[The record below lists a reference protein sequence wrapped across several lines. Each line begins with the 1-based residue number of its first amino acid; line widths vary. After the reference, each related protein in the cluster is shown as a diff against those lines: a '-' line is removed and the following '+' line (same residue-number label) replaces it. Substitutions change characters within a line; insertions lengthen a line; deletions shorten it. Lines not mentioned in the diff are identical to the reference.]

1 MRLKDKVILITGA
14 GGEIG
19 SAAARYF
26 VAEGARVMVAD
37 INEGAAS
44 ALADELGHDRTDAV
58 HVDVTDEASNGA
70 MVAATLER
78 FGRLD
83 GFVANAGTES
93 KPSTIED
100 SDPADFDRTM
110 AINVRGPYLGC
121 KYAVPALKAA
131 GGGSIVITSS
141 GAGVKGAAQLTA
153 YNTSKHAV
161 VGMMRCL
168 ALELGPAGI
177 RVNTV
182 NPGPIKSRMMS
193 SIAAGFGPEIGA
205 AFDDAVTAATP
216 LGRYGLPA
224 EMAPIMAFLLSD
236 EASYCSGGIYMADG
250 GNSAG

>member
-1 MRLKDKVILITGA
+1 MRLENKVILITGA

-19 SAAARYF
+19 AAAARKF
-26 VAEGARVMVAD
+26 VDEGAKVM
-37 INEGAAS
+37 
-44 ALADELGHDRTDAV
+44 LADLNEDAANTIAQELGGETAAIQ
-58 HVDVTDEASNGA
+58 VDVTDASSNA
-70 MVAATLER
+70 QMIEKTLAR

-83 GFVANAGTES
+83 SFVANAGVES
-93 KPSTIED
+93 RPSPIED
-100 SDPADFDRTM
+100 SDPADFDRAM
-110 AINVRGPYLGC
+110 AVNVRGPYLGV

-141 GAGVKGAAQLTA
+141 GAGVKGAAQLSA

-161 VGMMRCL
+161 IGLMRCL

-193 SIAAGFGPEIGA
+193 AIADGFGPDMSA
-205 AFDDAVTAATP
+205 VFDEAVTAATP

-224 EMAPIMAFLLSD
+224 EMAPLMVFLLSD
-236 EASYCSGGIYMADG
+236 EASYCTGGVYMADG